1 MGVLAL
7 AAVSANAELIWG
19 ITVPGANGS
28 NLISFDSANPGG
40 FTTGA
45 TLTGVLAAHTIRA
58 IDFRPS
64 DGQLYAVSS
73 TGATAQLYTVD
84 LATGALTTVGS
95 TFTLTGNTSARIS
108 LDFNPVVDLLRVVTG
123 TGQNARVD
131 PGTGSLVSMDTSL
144 SSSLLIS
151 GIAYSDNNVGASST
165 TLYGY
170 DFVTDNVGTIGGLN
184 GVPSPN
190 GGTFNVVG
198 NSGIVTGDAGLG
210 FDISGATGT
219 AYVTVDD
226 FNGSPG
232 VNAEFFTLNLGT
244 GGLTQVG
251 ADDIFPVL
259 DISVAPVPVP
269 EPATM
274 FALGIGALA
283 LIRRK
288 RKN

>member
-1 MGVLAL
+1 
-7 AAVSANAELIWG
+7 
-19 ITVPGANGS
+19 
-28 NLISFDSANPGG
+28 
-40 FTTGA
+40 
-45 TLTGVLAAHTIRA
+45 
-58 IDFRPS
+58 
-64 DGQLYAVSS
+64 
-73 TGATAQLYTVD
+73 
-84 LATGALTTVGS
+84 
-95 TFTLTGNTSARIS
+95 S

-123 TGQNARVD
+123 TGQNARVN
-131 PGTGSLVSMDTSL
+131 PNTGALVSLDTAL

-151 GIAYSDNNVGASST
+151 GIAYSNNNVGASST

-170 DFVTDNVGTIGGLN
+170 DFLSDNVGTIGGLN

-210 FDISGATGT
+210 FDISGATGN

-232 VNAEFFTLNLGT
+232 VNAEFFSMNLGT
-244 GGLTQVG
+244 GTITQIG

-259 DISVAPVPVP
+259 DISVAPQVVP

-274 FALGIGALA
+274 AALGLGVLA